1 MNRAEQLKKYLKY
14 WKILLN
20 LQQWDLSIEE
30 FEFKRKDYPQSE
42 DIKVDLKNKSAK
54 ILISKEETGKDKTII
69 LHELIHLILW
79 DLDSYAEKRIKNKD
93 EKNTYF
99 YKLENT
105 VSTLTKIITEKDK

>member
-14 WKILLN
+14 WQILLN

-30 FEFKRKDYPQSE
+30 FEFKRKDYPQSG
-42 DIKVDLKNKSAK
+42 DIKVDFKNKSAK

-99 YKLENT
+99 DKLEST